1 MKNNIVRKHWRW
13 GLLAFFAILVGIAA
27 IAPYATLNPA
37 NFNTATARYAN
48 ESNVKYVGLFVHV
61 FASGVALLLGPFQFL
76 NDLRVRRPLLHR
88 WVGRVYMLGIV
99 LGGLS
104 AFVIAPGIISGLVGE
119 IGLITLAGLWLW
131 TGYKAYSTIRAG
143 NVDSHRQWMIR
154 NYALT
159 FAAATLRLWLGVLI
173 ASQLPMLQSKYGGNF
188 DALFTEVYRVVM
200 WLAWVPNL
208 IIAEWLLIRRPSSK
222 EHKLHAST
230 IISLND
236 NTIMDSQHR
245 RGAASD
251 RI

>member
-1 MKNNIVRKHWRW
+1 
-13 GLLAFFAILVGIAA
+13 
-27 IAPYATLNPA
+27 
-37 NFNTATARYAN
+37 
-48 ESNVKYVGLFVHV
+48 
-61 FASGVALLLGPFQFL
+61 
-76 NDLRVRRPLLHR
+76 
-88 WVGRVYMLGIV
+88 
-99 LGGLS
+99 
-104 AFVIAPGIISGLVGE
+104 
-119 IGLITLAGLWLW
+119 
-131 TGYKAYSTIRAG
+131 
-143 NVDSHRQWMIR
+143 
-154 NYALT
+154 
-159 FAAATLRLWLGVLI
+159 
-173 ASQLPMLQSKYGGNF
+173 MLQSKYGGNF